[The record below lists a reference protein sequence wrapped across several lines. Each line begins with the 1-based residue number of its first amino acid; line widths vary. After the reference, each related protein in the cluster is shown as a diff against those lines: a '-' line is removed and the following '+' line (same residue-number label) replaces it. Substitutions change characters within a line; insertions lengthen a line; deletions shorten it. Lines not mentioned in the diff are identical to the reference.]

1 MPPSRPVSS
10 RRVPEDDPESILVHS
25 YLMPKNIDEA
35 RTLSRAALHEVIG
48 YIVVTAL
55 LLALGISSLV
65 IWISSYVVPYGTYV
79 LAECLVLNSTQTML
93 PEGFL
98 RQPLYRAE
106 VYIYVFNTSNPEC
119 CCQDL
124 YGRNRCAEWEAL
136 AYDNILETA
145 PSHMVKSTTQVRRC
159 YVAGLSRANS
169 LLPPNRHTAGS
180 KVEFLR
186 QYGYPGTFHKCWHSP
201 GSLPALHFSLT
212 HSCPLSV
219 GHLSRGKNNLS
230 DSTVSTGKDK
240 VLMDRSSNSTFL
252 IVPVLALT
260 FGLWGLWSVGKKV
273 RLYRAA
279 HYYTNKYS
287 GEVKDENVSAFPVPR
302 LHDMRE

>member
-136 AYDNILETA
+136 AYDNILET
-145 PSHMVKSTTQVRRC
+145 
-159 YVAGLSRANS
+159 
-169 LLPPNRHTAGS
+169 HTAGS

-201 GSLPALHFSLT
+201 
-212 HSCPLSV
+212 
-219 GHLSRGKNNLS
+219 
-230 DSTVSTGKDK
+230 GKDK

-287 GEVKDENVSAFPVPR
+287 GEVKDENALDQVPLR
-302 LHDMRE
+302 PKRVTPNEDENEDD